1 MIRSFTKIFLIL
13 CICILSTGLQEL
25 NASVSGSE
33 PSVVTQSEGQAG
45 NIENTSPPGQDNL
58 SNAGIENTERE
69 RQIERYTRW
78 FIIITLILSLLTVIL
93 AFSKLFSQRKA
104 NRRLAHQRN
113 ILKQTLV
120 DLKTSEEKY
129 KALFSKAN
137 DAIFLMDHGTF
148 QDCNDKTLEM
158 FGCKR
163 EEIIGQ
169 PPYKFSPRTQPDGK
183 NSKEKAL
190 HMIEQCYQGKP
201 QRFYWMHSKMDGT
214 LFDAE
219 VSLNVVRIE
228 NSPYIQAIVRNISER
243 VRAEKEMIRAR
254 EKAEKATESK
264 TFFLAK
270 MSHEIRTMLGGITS
284 SAQLLMNT
292 KVNKHQSELL
302 DIIDT
307 SADNLL
313 SIVNEILDFS
323 KIEAGKIDLEEHPFN
338 IRKTLEG
345 IIKAYLAGAR
355 EKDIS
360 LYLSIHHNIP
370 EYVSGDELRLKQIL
384 SNLLSNAIKF
394 TDTGSVTL
402 DVIITTEDKKS
413 YTIAFK
419 ISDTGIG
426 IPDHKIKDLF
436 AEYSQ
441 SDVSISRRFG
451 GTGLGL
457 NIVYKL
463 VNLMDGSIEVTS
475 KLTEGTQFLIQ
486 ISFHKTDFVE
496 EADSGVKAVSFKNLK
511 KHSILLAEDNEINQ
525 KITIINLQ
533 QLGHDIDLAENGIEA
548 WEKYKKKEY
557 DIILMDIQM
566 PEMDGIEVTHLIRD
580 YEAENPSR
588 QRTRIIALTANILG
602 QDAEYCLSEGMDAY
616 IAKPFRIEDILE
628 KIHPNEQAD

>member
-1 MIRSFTKIFLIL
+1 MEERIDKINKIIQGIGSFEDYLNHKEEIL
-13 CICILSTGLQEL
+13 KEVQNIEHDRQVLNFKFERLLKDKNVLNSLLKKTTEDLKKAVEALRFRAEELSILLSTIPALVYFKDTNLKYILVNKSFERFVNLPFYGIQGKMVEELIPEYKTNNYAEMELEVIHSGLPL
-25 NASVSGSE
+25 Y
-33 PSVVTQSEGQAG
+33 
-45 NIENTSPPGQDNL
+45 NIEEAIEKDGKEVWLTTNLAPYRDNE
-58 SNAGIENTERE
+58 G
-69 RQIERYTRW
+69 
-78 FIIITLILSLLTVIL
+78 
-93 AFSKLFSQRKA
+93 
-104 NRRLAHQRN
+104 
-113 ILKQTLV
+113 
-120 DLKTSEEKY
+120 
-129 KALFSKAN
+129 
-137 DAIFLMDHGTF
+137 
-148 QDCNDKTLEM
+148 
-158 FGCKR
+158 
-163 EEIIGQ
+163 EIIGLVGISWDIT
-169 PPYKFSPRTQPDGK
+169 FRK
-183 NSKEKAL
+183 NYENELQEAKEQA
-190 HMIEQCYQGKP
+190 EE
-201 QRFYWMHSKMDGT
+201 GT
-214 LFDAE
+214 RAK
-219 VSLNVVRIE
+219 
-228 NSPYIQAIVRNISER
+228 SE
-243 VRAEKEMIRAR
+243 
-254 EKAEKATESK
+254 
-264 TFFLAK
+264 FLAN
-270 MSHEIRTMLGGITS
+270 MSHEIRTPMNGIIGMAEILKQADLGE
-284 SAQLLMNT
+284 QEKEN
-292 KVNKHQSELL
+292 L
-302 DIIDT
+302 DILISST
-307 SADNLL
+307 RSLL
-313 SIVNEILDFS
+313 SLVNDILDIS

-345 IIKAYLAGAR
+345 IINAYLAGAG

-496 EADSGVKAVSFKNLK
+496 EEDSGIKAVSYKNLK
-511 KHSILLAEDNEINQ
+511 KHSILLAEDNVINQ

-548 WEKYKKKEY
+548 WEKYKEKEY

-616 IAKPFRIEDILE
+616 IAKPFRFEDILE
-628 KIHPNEQAD
+628 KIHPNEQAE

>member
-25 NASVSGSE
+25 NASVSDSE

-628 KIHPNEQAD
+628 KIHPNEQAE